1 MAGLD
6 ISTDAD
12 FLKEIEG
19 LDLDDLSIGTG
30 SPLRNNTNSRTDKNQ
45 GNKNARPK
53 RRPPMK
59 KMKLDL
65 DALFMNSDIN
75 KMEDNENEPNL
86 FNDNH
91 KEKDD
96 MDLFGNNSSVLSILE
111 SRISNYLNTSLLALQ
126 QDFLYEIKNLF
137 DNSGYTPIVD
147 SFLMQIAS
155 EIRNEVQFSDDVTT
169 SFEKI
174 QSTIAEINEIPLD
187 INTDF
192 PYLKM
197 KETLSRRSIQSM
209 MNQIEVVKSHC
220 VKDIAKSK
228 NEIADEIQ
236 ARDAIILQNE
246 TDKKNF
252 QRRYANLLR
261 KSLKLESKY
270 THLEFERNSLDR
282 QMNLLNDQIE
292 DLESS
297 KSGYNEKEYAYS
309 DLQEFLD
316 DFQID
321 LPLKRK
327 DNKQMILQNKL
338 NRLLE
343 ENKDLIGCQ
352 YNVSTNAQKLAKSV
366 SWLNSF
372 NSQPP
377 TYSIPQTTYSAPYTP
392 QPQRPN
398 ISPIPEKQPPRN
410 YYSDSPVTPRRN
422 QSLYSLLESP
432 QNLLSDF
439 DNHQSMTVNSLLDN
453 QFTSPMKSYV

>member
-75 KMEDNENEPNL
+75 KIEDNENEPNL

-155 EIRNEVQFSDDVTT
+155 EIRNEELGVAKAAQPIS
-169 SFEKI
+169 
-174 QSTIAEINEIPLD
+174 STGKFLIP
-187 INTDF
+187 
-192 PYLKM
+192 
-197 KETLSRRSIQSM
+197 
-209 MNQIEVVKSHC
+209 
-220 VKDIAKSK
+220 
-228 NEIADEIQ
+228 
-236 ARDAIILQNE
+236 
-246 TDKKNF
+246 
-252 QRRYANLLR
+252 
-261 KSLKLESKY
+261 
-270 THLEFERNSLDR
+270 NS
-282 QMNLLNDQIE
+282 
-292 DLESS
+292 
-297 KSGYNEKEYAYS
+297 
-309 DLQEFLD
+309 
-316 DFQID
+316 
-321 LPLKRK
+321 
-327 DNKQMILQNKL
+327 
-338 NRLLE
+338 
-343 ENKDLIGCQ
+343 
-352 YNVSTNAQKLAKSV
+352 
-366 SWLNSF
+366 
-372 NSQPP
+372 
-377 TYSIPQTTYSAPYTP
+377 
-392 QPQRPN
+392 
-398 ISPIPEKQPPRN
+398 
-410 YYSDSPVTPRRN
+410 
-422 QSLYSLLESP
+422 
-432 QNLLSDF
+432 
-439 DNHQSMTVNSLLDN
+439 
-453 QFTSPMKSYV
+453 